1 MTLSR
6 REFLKLTGTSLT
18 AAALPIAGGP
28 WGLSGAEQ
36 TLSTT
41 EQYARI
47 TDAAVQLRLRPNP
60 EGAVIG
66 SRNFDELLEVG
77 RKVVGKGIYPHNNV
91 WLETS
96 EGFIW
101 ASEAQLV
108 RNQPNEILETVPA
121 EGIWTEITVPFAD
134 GRTKADPDAPVRYRL
149 YYGMVLNVDDR
160 VTGSDGQVWYRVH
173 DENGVI
179 MFAPGESFRQILPAE
194 LTPIS
199 PNVEDKA
206 VVVNITRQE
215 ISAMESGV
223 EVYFARISSGYAYYP
238 EGGDFTSNTPI
249 GQMWTWRKM
258 ISRHMSGGDAVTGY
272 DLPGVGWTVLFHGS
286 GAALHS
292 TYWHADYG
300 TPRSRG
306 CINLLPEDAK
316 WIFRWTHPVV
326 DFRPGDLTV
335 QWPNPGTRVIVEL

>member
-18 AAALPIAGGP
+18 AAVLPIAGEP
-28 WGLSGAEQ
+28 WGLPGAEQ
-36 TLSTT
+36 TLSAAK
-41 EQYARI
+41 QYARI
-47 TDAAVQLRLRPNP
+47 TDAAIQLRLRPNP
-60 EGAVIG
+60 DSAVIG
-66 SRNFDELLEVG
+66 SGNFDELLEVG
-77 RKVVGKGIYPHNNV
+77 RKVVGKGIYPHNNL

-108 RNQPNEILETVPA
+108 RNQPNEILEVVPV
-121 EGIWTEITVPFAD
+121 EGIWTEITVPYAD

-199 PNVEDKA
+199 PKVEDKT

-238 EGGDFTSNTPI
+238 EGGDFTSQYTHRSNVDVA
-249 GQMWTWRKM
+249 Q
-258 ISRHMSGGDAVTGY
+258 D
-272 DLPGVGWTVLFHGS
+272 DLTAHVRRRRCHRIRSAGS
-286 GAALHS
+286 GM
-292 TYWHADYG
+292 DCFV
-300 TPRSRG
+300 SRKRRRPAF
-306 CINLLPEDAK
+306 NLLAC
-316 WIFRWTHPVV
+316 
-326 DFRPGDLTV
+326 
-335 QWPNPGTRVIVEL
+335 

>member
-18 AAALPIAGGP
+18 AAALPISGGSQSLLRQAEP
-28 WGLSGAEQ
+28 LSP
-36 TLSTT
+36 TK
-41 EQYARI
+41 QYARI
-47 TDAAVQLRLRPNP
+47 TDAAVPLRLRPD
-60 EGAVIG
+60 ADSATVG
-66 SRNFDELLEVG
+66 SREFDELLEVG
-77 RKVVGKGIYPHNNV
+77 RKVVSPGVYPHNNV
-91 WLETS
+91 WLETP

-108 RNQPNEILETVPA
+108 RNQPNEIIDAIPA
-121 EGIWTEITVPFAD
+121 EGTWTEITVPFAD
-134 GRTKADPDAPVRYRL
+134 GRMKADPVAPVRYRL
-149 YYGMVLNVDDR
+149 YYGMVLNVNDR
-160 VTGSDGQVWYRVH
+160 VTGSDGEIWYRVH
-173 DENGVI
+173 DENGVV
-179 MFAPGESFRQILPAE
+179 MFAPGDAFRLISSSE
-194 LTPIS
+194 LAPIS

-249 GQMWTWRKM
+249 GSMWTWRKM
-258 ISRHMSGGDAVTGY
+258 VSRHMSGGDAVTGY

-300 TPRSRG
+300 APRSRG

-335 QWPNPGTRVIVEL
+335 QWPDPSTRVIVEV

>member
-1 MTLSR
+1 MV
-6 REFLKLTGTSLT
+6 
-18 AAALPIAGGP
+18 APLPE
-28 WGLSGAEQ
+28 AEQ
-36 TLSTT
+36 F
-41 EQYARI
+41 ARI
-47 TDAAVQLRLRPNP
+47 TDAVVQLRMRPHP
-60 EGAVIG
+60 DSPVVG
-66 SRNFDELLEVG
+66 SREFDELLEVG
-77 RKVVGKGIYPHNNV
+77 RKVVSKGVYPHNNV
-91 WLETS
+91 WLETP

-108 RNQPNEILETVPA
+108 RNQPNEILDLVPTEGTWTEVTVPY
-121 EGIWTEITVPFAD
+121 TD
-134 GRTKADPDAPVRYRL
+134 GRTKADPAAPVRYRL
-149 YYGMVLNVDDR
+149 YYGMVLNIDGL
-160 VTGSDGQVWYRVH
+160 VTDSAGQTWYRVH

-179 MFAPGESFRQILPAE
+179 MFAPGEAFRPILPNE
-194 LTPIS
+194 LAPIS
-199 PNVEDKA
+199 PTVEDKA

-258 ISRHMSGGDAVTGY
+258 VSRHMSGGDAVTGY

-300 TPRSRG
+300 APRSRG
-306 CINLLPEDAK
+306 CINLHPEDAK
-316 WIFRWTHPVV
+316 WLFRWTHPVV
-326 DFRPGDLTV
+326 DYRPGDLTV
-335 QWPNPGTRVIVEL
+335 QWPNPGTRVIVEV

>member
-1 MTLSR
+1 MSISR

-18 AAALPIAGGP
+18 AAALPIGGRTRRLPFAGASIP
-28 WGLSGAEQ
+28 EAAQL
-36 TLSTT
+36 
-41 EQYARI
+41 ARI
-47 TDAAVQLRLRPNP
+47 TDSKVQLRMRPHP
-60 EGAVIG
+60 DSAVVG
-66 SRNFDELLEVG
+66 NRSFDELLEVG
-77 RKVVGKGIYPHNNV
+77 RKVVGRGVHPHNNV
-91 WLETS
+91 WLETPD
-96 EGFIW
+96 GFIW

-108 RNQPNEILETVPA
+108 INQPNEILNEIPV
-121 EGIWTEITVPFAD
+121 EGIWTEITVPYVD
-134 GRTKADPDAPVRYRL
+134 GRTAADPAAPVRYRL
-149 YYGMVLNVDDR
+149 YYSMVLNVDER
-160 VTGSDGQVWYRVH
+160 VTGSDGRIWYRVH

-179 MFAPGESFRQILPAE
+179 MFAPGEAFRMILPAE
-194 LTPIS
+194 LAPIS

-215 ISAMESGV
+215 ISAVESGV
-223 EVYFARISSGYAYYP
+223 EVYFARVSSGYAYYP

-300 TPRSRG
+300 APRSRG

>member
-18 AAALPIAGGP
+18 AAALPISGGSRALLRAAES
-28 WGLSGAEQ
+28 LSE
-36 TLSTT
+36 T

-47 TDAAVQLRLRPNP
+47 TDAAVQLRLRPHP
-60 EGAVIG
+60 DSPVIG
-66 SRNFDELLEVG
+66 SRDFDDLLEVG
-77 RKVVGKGIYPHNNV
+77 RKVVSKGVYPHNNV
-91 WLETS
+91 WLETP

-108 RNQPNEILETVPA
+108 RNHPNEILDAVPA
-121 EGIWTEITVPFAD
+121 EGTWTEITVPYAD
-134 GRTKADPDAPVRYRL
+134 GRTVADPAAPVRYRL
-149 YYGMVLNVDDR
+149 YYGMVLNIDDR
-160 VTGSDGQVWYRVH
+160 VTGSDGHIWYRVH

-179 MFAPGESFRQILPAE
+179 MFAPGEAFRLISPAE
-194 LTPIS
+194 LAPIS

-223 EVYFARISSGYAYYP
+223 EVYFARSSSGYAYYP

-258 ISRHMSGGDAVTGY
+258 VSRHMSGGDAVTGY

-292 TYWHADYG
+292 TYWHADFG
-300 TPRSRG
+300 APRSRG

-316 WIFRWTHPVV
+316 WIFRWTHPVI
-326 DFRPGDLTV
+326 DYRPGDLTV
-335 QWPNPGTRVIVEL
+335 QWPNPGTRVIVEV

>member
-18 AAALPIAGGP
+18 AAALPIAGSSRVLPG
-28 WGLSGAEQ
+28 ERD
-36 TLSTT
+36 TLSQT

-47 TDAAVQLRLRPNP
+47 TDAAVQLRLRPHP
-60 EGAVIG
+60 DSPVVG
-66 SRNFDELLEVG
+66 SREFDTLLEVG
-77 RKVVGKGIYPHNNV
+77 RKVVSKGVYPHNNV
-91 WLETS
+91 WLETP

-108 RNQPNEILETVPA
+108 LNQPNEVVDAIPA
-121 EGIWTEITVPFAD
+121 EGTWTEITVPYAD
-134 GRTKADPDAPVRYRL
+134 GRTKADPAAPVRYRL
-149 YYGMVLNVDDR
+149 YYGMILNIDDR
-160 VTGSDGQVWYRVH
+160 VIGSDGHIWYRVH

-179 MFAPGESFRQILPAE
+179 MFAPGEAFRLISPAE
-194 LTPIS
+194 LAPIS

-258 ISRHMSGGDAVTGY
+258 VSRHMSGGDAVTGY

-300 TPRSRG
+300 APRSRG

-335 QWPNPGTRVIVEL
+335 QWPNPGTRVIVEV

>member
-18 AAALPIAGGP
+18 AAALPISRGP
-28 WGLSGAEQ
+28 LSQFGVSGSLSQ
-36 TLSTT
+36 TA
-41 EQYARI
+41 QYARI
-47 TDAAVQLRLRPNP
+47 TDAAVQLRARPHP
-60 EGAVIG
+60 DSPVLG
-66 SRNFDELLEVG
+66 SRKFDELLEVG
-77 RKVVGKGIYPHNNV
+77 RKVVSKGIYPHNNV
-91 WLETS
+91 WLETP

-108 RNQPNEILETVPA
+108 RNQPNALVARIPA
-121 EGIWTEITVPFAD
+121 EGTWSEITVPFAD
-134 GRTKADPDAPVRYRL
+134 GRTKADPVAPVRYRL
-149 YYGMVLNVDDR
+149 YYGMVLNVNDR
-160 VTGSDGQVWYRVH
+160 VAGTDGKIWYRVH
-173 DENGVI
+173 DENGVV
-179 MFAPGESFRQILPAE
+179 MFAPGEAFRIISSAE
-194 LTPIS
+194 LAPIS

-215 ISAMESGV
+215 ISALESGI

-238 EGGDFTSNTPI
+238 EGGEFTSNTPI

-258 ISRHMSGGDAVTGY
+258 VSRHMSGGDAVSGY

-300 TPRSRG
+300 APRSRG

-335 QWPNPGTRVIVEL
+335 QWPNPGTRVIVEV